1 MSASEQIL
9 LDIKQAGQL
18 LGTTHWVVRS
28 LIWAGEI
35 PFVRLGRKLML
46 DRRDLLAWVER
57 TKECN
62 KN

>member
-1 MSASEQIL
+1 MATIEPIL
-9 LDIKQAGQL
+9 LDFRQAGEL
-18 LGTTHWVVRS
+18 LGVTHWTVRNLVWS
-28 LIWAGEI
+28 GELA
-35 PFVRLGRKLML
+35 FVRLGRKFML